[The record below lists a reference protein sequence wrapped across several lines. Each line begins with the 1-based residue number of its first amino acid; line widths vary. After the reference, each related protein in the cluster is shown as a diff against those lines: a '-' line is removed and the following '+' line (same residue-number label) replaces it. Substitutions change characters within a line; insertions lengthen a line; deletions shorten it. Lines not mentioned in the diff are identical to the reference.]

1 ASRGRGRPP
10 SPFAGETWPRT
21 PLRSY
26 PRCFA
31 ARGRSRGT
39 PENTA
44 ASHDTKCNGPLQILK
59 CAPIVFEAVV
69 FESRVP
75 MSLEYGQVCPISR
88 AAEFLGER
96 WAPLI
101 VRELLV
107 GTCRF
112 SDEEAA
118 RGH

>member
-1 ASRGRGRPP
+1 M
-10 SPFAGETWPRT
+10 
-21 PLRSY
+21 
-26 PRCFA
+26 
-31 ARGRSRGT
+31 
-39 PENTA
+39 
-44 ASHDTKCNGPLQILK
+44 
-59 CAPIVFEAVV
+59 FEAVV

-75 MSLEYGQVCPISR
+75 MSLKYGQVYPVWK

-96 WAPLI
+96 WALLI
-101 VRELLV
+101 LRELLL